1 MHISIYNS
9 IIYRNVGII
18 FATTREKTG
27 PLIMMDCRKMV
38 QALAYF
44 ASKQPKKEID
54 SWKAYKLLWIADRYH
69 LRQYGR
75 MITGDTYYALP
86 HGPVPTDAKNLVD
99 GEPLHY
105 LAANQDYVDRYI
117 KVKSKNKYRA
127 LEEPD
132 LKVFSESDVDAM
144 DKAYKEYGTWN
155 CRQLEAFSHRY
166 PDWKVYQD
174 LISNEGEKDAHPID
188 VRLFFQNPEHDES
201 PLFNRDSP
209 ELLALTQ
216 DLYFQ
221 YHRA

>member
-1 MHISIYNS
+1 MLAQFCNNK
-9 IIYRNVGII
+9 R
-18 FATTREKTG
+18 KTG
-27 PLIMMDCRKMV
+27 TLKMMDCRKMV

-105 LAANQDYVDRYI
+105 LTANQEYVDRYI
-117 KVKSKNKYRA
+117 KVKSKNKYCA

-132 LKVFSESDVDAM
+132 LKVFSESDMDAM
-144 DKAYKEYGTWN
+144 DKAYQEYGTMN
-155 CRQLEAFSHRY
+155 CRQLEEFSHRY

-174 LISNEGEKDAHPID
+174 LIKKEGEKDAHPID
-188 VRLFFQNPEHDES
+188 VHLFFQNPEHDES
-201 PLFNRDSP
+201 PLFKNDSP
-209 ELLALTQ
+209 ELLTLTQ